1 MILKT
6 RDASSE
12 NIHRLERRAALE
24 TDPVTRAALQGAA
37 SRLRA
42 DPTTENACA
51 LIDARFADTDRW
63 AVLHDLRLSAG
74 AGTVHLNHLLVSDR
88 LEFACVDTRHVRRGL
103 ERDASGAFRAFSAYG
118 SDLVASPL
126 AKAAR
131 DVRLLGALLREAD
144 LLPRRLGIGRT
155 AAVRGVVLTDPSLR
169 IGVASD
175 ERRDVVGVFPSD
187 ALFPML
193 WERGGRRRGAGSGA
207 RVSRDA
213 LERTCAGIV
222 ALHRPAV
229 PEALLRGAARLDR
242 RTAPSRYSAFRKT
255 TLSSP
260 AP

>member
-42 DPTTENACA
+42 DPTTEDACA
-51 LIDARFADTDRW
+51 LIDARFADTERW

-74 AGTVHLNHLLVSDR
+74 SGAVHLNHLLVSDR

-103 ERDASGAFRAFSAYG
+103 EQDASGAFRAFSAYG
-118 SDLVASPL
+118 SNPVASPL

-144 LLPRRLGIGRT
+144 LLPRRLGIGRA

-193 WERGGRRRGAGSGA
+193 WERGGRRRAAGGT

-213 LERTCAGIV
+213 LEGVCAGIV

-229 PEALLRGAARLDR
+229 PETLLRGAARSDR
-242 RTAPSRYSAFRKT
+242 RTAPFRYGALRKT